1 MAFRWFSGNLGGKP
15 LVQELTGR
23 WQPKCSV
30 LAVLPSHSGELLR
43 NTSAHP
49 HPGETESAGL
59 KWGSSINVIFIFCC
73 RSVTQP
79 CPTLCNTMNCG
90 TPGLLVLRHLPE
102 PAQTHVHELVMPSNH
117 LILCCPLLLLLKK
130 PVLEKPNTTLR
141 ELENSGLLCQWAQR
155 S

>member
-59 KWGSSINVIFIFCC
+59 KWGSSINVIFIFKVSTVNST
-73 RSVTQP
+73 RQENDDLTNQTKVGFGIQFFNKPSEI
-79 CPTLCNTMNCG
+79 
-90 TPGLLVLRHLPE
+90 VLY
-102 PAQTHVHELVMPSNH
+102 
-117 LILCCPLLLLLKK
+117 
-130 PVLEKPNTTLR
+130 LEAALQ
-141 ELENSGLLCQWAQR
+141 L
-155 S
+155 